1 MKITRRQIRQLIREV
16 IDDSDYT
23 MPVSDD
29 MRWHPYRNYAYLDID
44 DVSRLRVIPPEEIT
58 QAEAAIRFN
67 DRWNIMTL
75 QRYVFGDVGQH
86 GYTDESFT
94 GLETHPELNKGML
107 PPSWT
112 IAAQSL
118 MSKTDNIK
126 DEFYDKARADDREGV
141 MQLAAASGY
150 RRSLRGAA
158 DLKQIIDSM
167 ELFKKRYGHTF

>member
-23 MPVSDD
+23 MPVSL
-29 MRWHPYRNYAYLDID
+29 RWHPYRDYAYLDISD
-44 DVSRLRVIPPEEIT
+44 ISRLRVIPPEEIT

-67 DRWNIMTL
+67 DDQWSIMTL

-86 GYTDESFT
+86 GYTHDSYT
-94 GLETHPELNKGML
+94 GLETHPELNKEML

-118 MSKTDNIK
+118 MSKTDDIK

-141 MQLAAASGY
+141 MQLAAAGGY
-150 RRSLRGAA
+150 SKSLRGAA

-167 ELFKKRYGHTF
+167 ELFKRRYGHTF